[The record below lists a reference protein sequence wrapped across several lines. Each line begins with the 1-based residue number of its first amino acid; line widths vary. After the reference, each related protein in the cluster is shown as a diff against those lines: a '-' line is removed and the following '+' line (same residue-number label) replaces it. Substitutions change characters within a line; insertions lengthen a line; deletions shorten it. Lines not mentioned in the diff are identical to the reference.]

1 MLVSSHG
8 ESGIGLEPFPMASEQ
23 DMAPSPDDEDV
34 YVPTG
39 LARWSELLIPVAL
52 IIAGIV
58 ILVQTQDIRVIRS
71 MSQVSPRAIPN
82 LVGGG
87 LIVIGLWYAV
97 DIIRKPH
104 VLTAGEDDEDVD
116 IDAPTDWGVLGIIGV
131 GLAIFALLIGPAGF
145 IIASAILF
153 AISSTAMGS
162 RRIIANV
169 LIGLILATLIY
180 LVFDTWLGVR
190 LPAGILES
198 ILD

>member
-1 MLVSSHG
+1 MAT
-8 ESGIGLEPFPMASEQ
+8 EP
-23 DMAPSPDDEDV
+23 DMVPPPNDDNV

-39 LARWSELLIPVAL
+39 LARWSEILIPVVL

-58 ILVQTQDIRVIRS
+58 ILIQTQDIRVVRS

-87 LIVIGLWYAV
+87 LIVVGLWYAI

-116 IDAPTDWGVLGIIGV
+116 IDAPTDWGVLGAIGI
-131 GLAIFALLIGPAGF
+131 GLAIFALLISPAGF
-145 IIASAILF
+145 IIASAVLF

-162 RRIIANV
+162 RRIVANALV
-169 LIGLILATLIY
+169 GLILASLIY
-180 LVFDTWLGVR
+180 LLFDTWLGVR
-190 LPAGILES
+190 LPAGILEPV
-198 ILD
+198 LD